1 MYTYYTYIYIYIYI
15 HICIYI
21 YTFFEDSFFCLGD
34 PAPKGEK
41 TSESSPHRFR
51 FVICGL
57 DVVRKGG

>member
-1 MYTYYTYIYIYIYI
+1 MYTHMY
-15 HICIYI
+15 IYI